1 MHLGLKRVALFFVI
15 ITENG
20 ASELLDL
27 PDDVPRLVVADVLH
41 DIFQNPLQHD
51 VGVGQI
57 VYQTV
62 NGLFLNLYIV
72 QTDSQIGC
80 EVELASQIAQHALE
94 EGVNSLYA
102 EIVVVMEQQVQGLA
116 STFADLCFRQS
127 RLADNVCK
135 IVAGVG

>member
-41 DIFQNPLQHD
+41 DVLQNPLQHD

-72 QTDSQIGC
+72 QTDSQIGS
-80 EVELASQIAQHALE
+80 EVKLASQVAQHALE

-102 EIVVVMEQQVQGLA
+102 EIVVVMEQQVQGFA
-116 STFADLCFRQS
+116 STSADLCFRQS
-127 RLADNVCK
+127 RLADNVGK
-135 IVAGVG
+135 IVAGVR